1 MTAATTDLA
10 LARRVDELEWDTVVG
25 GLDEIGIAP
34 LGPILCAD
42 ECNDLGSLYDEA
54 RLFRS
59 TVDMARHRF
68 GRGQYRYFAHP
79 LPRVVAELREAFW
92 PHLLP
97 VARAWSARLDRPAR
111 WPDDLHDWLA
121 QCQAAGQTRP
131 TPLMLRYRAGDWNAL
146 HQDLYGDLV
155 FPLQVVIGLD
165 VPDVDYSGGEFVVVE
180 QRPRAQSRATTFAIP
195 QGHGLVFTTRDRPL
209 TSTRGWTAARM
220 RHGVSTLHSGQRRTL
235 GLVFHDAR

>member
-146 HQDLYGDLV
+146 HQDLYGDV
-155 FPLQVVIGLD
+155 FFRSRCSRSFRAKARTTKAGSSSCSSS
-165 VPDVDYSGGEFVVVE
+165 VPARRAGRTCSSP
-180 QRPRAQSRATTFAIP
+180 PRERS
-195 QGHGLVFTTRDRPL
+195 
-209 TSTRGWTAARM
+209 
-220 RHGVSTLHSGQRRTL
+220 
-235 GLVFHDAR
+235 